1 MAEVFNLFIYNS
13 WSVVYVGRSEVP
25 TQRDRPAQSASLH
38 VSLKG
43 AVSRVSCLT
52 EANFRRSESDF
63 PAKFPASL
71 SIVTE
76 TVDTSQ

>member
-52 EANFRRSESDF
+52 EADFRRSESD
-63 PAKFPASL
+63 FPASL